1 MEYEKKPKWMKKFN
15 LYDLDFPQC
24 DNKLNLSVYF
34 LTTTSKWQ
42 EDSL

>member
-1 MEYEKKPKWMKKFN
+1 MDDKFN
-15 LYDLDFPQC
+15 LYDMDFPQC

-34 LTTTSKWQ
+34 LTTTSKWH